1 MPADPNQ
8 SGPCDEADGDLKHV
22 PFGDSSGSFSSSF
35 SSADK
40 LDGTESLI
48 SNLRLFS
55 FENKRRYHK
64 YEEGRYMLPN
74 DDIEQDR
81 EDMKHSMIV
90 HVCNG
95 ALHNA
100 PLRNPQRVLDI
111 GTGTGIW
118 AMEMGDDYPEAEI
131 IGLDLSPIQPEYVP
145 PNVHFTVD
153 DVEADWLHAPN
164 SVDYVHVRN
173 MAPALKDWPRLLSQA
188 YRALKPGG
196 WFEMQDLVF
205 DFLCDDGTVTETYKP
220 REAMRYLT
228 EALATFDVDV
238 NIARNFAGCLE
249 SAGFTNQIHD
259 MRKVPVGTWPKDP
272 DLSAIGDYCR
282 AVNYDS
288 LGAITNLPF
297 TRGLGWSRLR
307 VEVFLIEVRKDL
319 LNNSFH
325 PYHYYHSY
333 SGQKPLQ
340 QNE

>member
-1 MPADPNQ
+1 
-8 SGPCDEADGDLKHV
+8 
-22 PFGDSSGSFSSSF
+22 
-35 SSADK
+35 
-40 LDGTESLI
+40 
-48 SNLRLFS
+48 
-55 FENKRRYHK
+55 
-64 YEEGRYMLPN
+64 
-74 DDIEQDR
+74 
-81 EDMKHSMIV
+81 
-90 HVCNG
+90 
-95 ALHNA
+95 
-100 PLRNPQRVLDI
+100 
-111 GTGTGIW
+111 
-118 AMEMGDDYPEAEI
+118 
-131 IGLDLSPIQPEYVP
+131 
-145 PNVHFTVD
+145 
-153 DVEADWLHAPN
+153 
-164 SVDYVHVRN
+164 
-173 MAPALKDWPRLLSQA
+173 
-188 YRALKPGG
+188 
-196 WFEMQDLVF
+196 MQDLVF

-228 EALATFDVDV
+228 EALASFDVDV
-238 NIARNFAGCLE
+238 NIARDFAGHLE

-340 QNE
+340 QEERRHEPSRNLLATAESRLRLRVVSNSSYCIKQTQQGPHRNATRKPTVQDTQLDTRPRIT